1 MLKKFFREC
10 ATLEELKAE
19 YKKLVM
25 MHHPDRG
32 GDLETMQEIN
42 EEYDETFPRLKNKHK
57 NKDGETY
64 EKESEEAPNEFKDL
78 METLIRMDGVHI
90 EIIGCFVW
98 VSGDTKPHKDQLKTM
113 GFKWHSKKFCWYKAP
128 ADYKRRGKKQYGMD
142 EIRSMYGVQYEADGE
157 AKEKKLAG

>member
-1 MLKKFFREC
+1 MSEYFTKC
-10 ATLEELKAE
+10 TTLEELKGE

-25 MHHPDRG
+25 IHHPDKG
-32 GDLETMQEIN
+32 GDLATMQAIN
-42 EEYDETFPRLKNKHK
+42 AEYDEMFPQLKNKHK
-57 NKDGETY
+57 NKDGEAY

-98 VSGDTKPHKDQLKTM
+98 ITGDTKPYKDQLKAM
-113 GFKWHSKKFCWYKAP
+113 GFKWHGKKSCWYKAP

-142 EIRSMYGVQYEADGE
+142 EIRDMYGVQYEADGKS
-157 AKEKKLAG
+157 KEKRLAV